1 MTKILQNGFPAVR
14 HINAHIF
21 VRHSECAVPLEDV
34 MTLILPVGAWV
45 QVKYYYG
52 LSMDSAEKT
61 AVTNILNGC

>member
-1 MTKILQNGFPAVR
+1 MTKILQNGFPAVQ